1 MTQPAPKYTFLDL
14 ARINAPYMAEIEAA
28 VGRVITSGRYVGG
41 EECERLEY
49 GLTALTG
56 VPHAIGVSNGLDAL
70 RLILRAWVDRG
81 DLSKGDEVIVA
92 ANTYIASILAIIDAG
107 LRPVLAPVD
116 MAALNLDTSRLEEA
130 LTSRTRAVMPVHL
143 YGRACWDERIKE
155 FVERHNLL
163 VIEDNAQAIGA
174 CAVTAGLYGT
184 YVTGGLGHAGAFSFY
199 PTKNLGAIG
208 DAGAVV
214 THDSDLAA
222 RVRALANYGSDRR
235 YHNIYLGANCRL
247 DPVQAAVLNVKLPY
261 LERENTARRAIAG
274 IYDEAITNPAII
286 RPVLSGDDM
295 VWHQYVV
302 RCDSRD
308 NFREY
313 LSNAGVA
320 TDIHYAVPPHRQPC
334 MVSVDYSAAG
344 DALAQADLI
353 GRTVLSLPVS
363 TCTTPTDARAIAD
376 IINRY

>member
-41 EECERLEY
+41 EECGRLEC

-56 VPHAIGVSNGLDAL
+56 APHAIGVSNGLDAL

-116 MAALNLDTSRLEEA
+116 MATLNLDTSRLEEA
-130 LTSRTRAVMPVHL
+130 LTPRTRAVMPVHL
-143 YGRACWDERIKE
+143 YGRACWDEKIKE

-174 CAVTAGLYGT
+174 RSVTAGLYGT
-184 YVTGGLGHAGAFSFY
+184 HVTGGLGHAGAFSFY

-261 LERENTARRAIAG
+261 LERENGMRRAIAG
-274 IYDEAITNPAII
+274 IYDDAITNPAII
-286 RPVLSGDDM
+286 RPAISGDDM
-295 VWHQYVV
+295 VWHQYVI
-302 RCDSRD
+302 RCDRRD
-308 NFREY
+308 SLREY
-313 LSNAGVA
+313 LSKAGVA
-320 TDIHYAVPPHRQPC
+320 TDIHYAVPPHMQPC
-334 MVSVDYSAAG
+334 MASVDYTAIG
-344 DALAQADLI
+344 DALARAEQI

-363 TCTTPTDARAIAD
+363 ACTTPSDAHAIAD

>member
-28 VGRVITSGRYVGG
+28 VVRVVTSGRYVGG
-41 EECERLEY
+41 EECERLEC

-56 VPHAIGVSNGLDAL
+56 SPHAIGLSNGLDAL

-116 MAALNLDTSRLEEA
+116 MSALNLDTSRLEEA

-143 YGRACWDERIKE
+143 YGRACWDEKIKE
-155 FVERHNLL
+155 FVECHNLL

-174 CAVTAGLYGT
+174 CSVTAGLYGT

-261 LERENTARRAIAG
+261 LERENSMRRTIAG
-274 IYDEAITNPAII
+274 IYDDAITNPAII
-286 RPVLSGDDM
+286 RPAISDDDM
-295 VWHQYVV
+295 VWHQYVI

-308 NFREY
+308 NLREY
-313 LSNAGVA
+313 LSKAGVA
-320 TDIHYAVPPHRQPC
+320 TDIHYAVPPHMQPC
-334 MVSVDYSAAG
+334 MASVDYAAIG
-344 DALAQADLI
+344 DALAQAEQI

-363 TCTTPTDARAIAD
+363 ACTTPSDAHAIAD
-376 IINRY
+376 IINCY